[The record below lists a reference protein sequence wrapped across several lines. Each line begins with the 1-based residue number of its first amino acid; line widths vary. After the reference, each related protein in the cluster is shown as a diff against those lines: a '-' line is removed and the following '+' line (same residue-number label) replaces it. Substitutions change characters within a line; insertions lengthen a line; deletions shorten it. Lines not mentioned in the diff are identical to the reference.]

1 MPISVFKKTPD
12 EKEHKETQ
20 NSRDATAKAQTASA
34 EQIQQEIQKQR
45 QRLEERFDRLE
56 ERAEDL
62 NEREDKLRNK
72 ENEIEELRQEYLQK
86 LETTASLTQ
95 EEAKQQLLKELEQDL
110 TSEMAAKMKEA
121 EEHARSEAK
130 KRAKEIIVEAIQRGA
145 TDYIGETTTSIIKL
159 PNEDMKGRIIGR
171 EGRNVKALEKATGV
185 DYEIDETPEEIRI
198 SSLDPV
204 RREVAKIAT
213 EQLIADGRIHPAH
226 IEETVE
232 RARKEIEEESLETG
246 RDVAYKVGVPDLP
259 PNILKLIGKLKY
271 RTSYGQNQL
280 EHTLEVVNIA
290 KALAEDVGAD
300 VKLTAVAALL
310 HDIGKVKTVEEGQ
323 GSHTET
329 GRRLLKKG
337 NFDEEII
344 HAAMAH
350 HKDEEFKS
358 VEAALVYVAD
368 AISGARPGARRED
381 YEAYINR
388 ITTLEDIAQS
398 FEGVTE
404 TYALSAGREVRVIV
418 KPETIND
425 EEAVVLSHKIAEKIE
440 QEATYPGTVRVNVIR
455 EVRAEEVAR

>member
-1 MPISVFKKTPD
+1 MPISVFKKPPD
-12 EKEHKETQ
+12 NKEPKEKQKEVEAMSEQ
-20 NSRDATAKAQTASA
+20 QTADA
-34 EQIQQEIQKQR
+34 QQIQQEIQRQR
-45 QRLEERFDRLE
+45 QKLEERFDRLE
-56 ERAEDL
+56 ARAEDL
-62 NEREDKLRNK
+62 NEREDKLREK
-72 ENEIEELRQEYLQK
+72 ENQIEELRQKYIQK
-86 LETTASLTQ
+86 LESTSSLTQ
-95 EEAKQQLLKELEQDL
+95 EEAKQQLLKELEQKL
-110 TSEMAAKMKEA
+110 TGEMAAKIKEA
-121 EEHARSEAK
+121 EKQARSEAK
-130 KRAKEIIVEAIQRGA
+130 KRAKKIIVEAIQRGA
-145 TDYIGETTTSIIKL
+145 TDYIGETTTSIINL

-213 EQLIADGRIHPAH
+213 EKLIADGRIHPAH

-232 RARKEIEEESLETG
+232 RAKKEIEEEALETG
-246 RDVAYKVGVPDLP
+246 RDVAYKVGVPDLQ

-280 EHTLEVVNIA
+280 EHTLEVVNLA
-290 KALAEDVGAD
+290 KALAEEVGAN
-300 VKLTAVAALL
+300 VKLTTVAALL

-323 GSHTET
+323 GSHTEI
-329 GRRLLKKG
+329 GRRLLKKA
-337 NFDEEII
+337 NFDEDII

-388 ITTLEDIAQS
+388 INNLEEIAKS
-398 FEGVTE
+398 FEGVSE
-404 TYALSAGREVRVIV
+404 AYALSAGREVRVIV
-418 KPETIND
+418 KPEKIND
-425 EEAVVLSHKIAEKIE
+425 DEAVILSHKIANKIE
-440 QEATYPGTVRVNVIR
+440 QEATYPGTVKVNVIR
-455 EVRAEEVAR
+455 EVRAEEVAK